1 MTAMNC
7 TRCNTPLPPGSRFC
21 PNCGQVIKTDAPQS
35 PIANISQ
42 TNQPA
47 IEGYPTV
54 PMSPSQ
60 AQQPAHPSSRVGA
73 ELGGERPLG
82 SPFAPS
88 PPFMPPQAYQ
98 PTEAVSPGSLPSMGY
113 RPPSPLLPA
122 RRRKNRLAR
131 TVLILVAVILVL
143 VAIWFVGLRPY
154 LHGLVRSQLDGVL
167 SNTINQITP
176 AEVALI
182 PPGPRILPITETD
195 ANNVIVLNT
204 APSDP
209 VQHIHMTITLAGLR
223 LDFQAYGF
231 ANTITGVP
239 QAINGQL
246 VMTNVTVQG
255 IASLLMSPDELTAT
269 LNAHLHDTGT
279 KLHRYISGVLLK
291 DHEIDLQLR

>member
-21 PNCGQVIKTDAPQS
+21 PNCGQVIKTEAPQP

-60 AQQPAHPSSRVGA
+60 AQQPTQLS
-73 ELGGERPLG
+73 PLQ
-82 SPFAPS
+82 PPYTS
-88 PPFMPPQAYQ
+88 PPPAYQ
-98 PTEAVSPGSLPSMGY
+98 PTEAVSPGSLPSVGY

-154 LHGLVRSQLDGVL
+154 LHGLVQSQLDGVL